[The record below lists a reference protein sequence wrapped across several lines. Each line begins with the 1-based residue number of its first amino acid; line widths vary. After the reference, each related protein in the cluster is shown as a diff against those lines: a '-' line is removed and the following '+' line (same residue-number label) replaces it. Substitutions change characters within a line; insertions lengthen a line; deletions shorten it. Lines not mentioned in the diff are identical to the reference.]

1 MPEELRDSGIEV
13 LGNIPWGTH
22 FCQFYETKEDLLEL
36 LVPFFK
42 AGLES
47 NEYCLWILCEP
58 ITEQDAF
65 NALQKA
71 VPNLTDYMDKKSIE
85 IFPCKDWYAK
95 SGKFDAKLVNHA
107 WLQELQDALSRGYDG
122 MRVNGNET
130 WLDKNNWDDF
140 MEYENELNRLLQNR
154 RMIVL
159 CTYQLTRSDG
169 RRVLDVAHAHE
180 CVVSRRQRHWEILEE
195 PGLKKKKAEL
205 VRENKELD
213 ALVTEQTNELA
224 KAVEDLKREIEE
236 RKRTEAQLVNEKQ
249 LLETIIDSVP
259 GYVVLFDQ
267 SYNPLLWNKQIEKTL
282 SYTSEKV
289 QNIAKAADT
298 IFRWDDQLS
307 VKELIQQGF
316 AAGYV
321 SGEFNTRRL
330 DGSKATLYFISR
342 TIEYQDRL
350 CLLSIS
356 VDITE
361 RKRAEEELRLAY
373 QRLSYHV
380 GNTPLAVLEWDKD
393 LIITRWSEQAEKIFG
408 WEASEALGKH
418 IYDSDFLIIHE
429 EDRPQVEKIVNELIQ
444 GSGDRNINLN
454 RNYRKDGK
462 VIYCEWYNSVLKDE
476 HGNVITFLAFSHDVT
491 ERKEAEEKLNES
503 YRQIRS
509 LSEHLQNIREEER
522 TRIAREIH
530 DELGQ
535 HLTVLQMGISW
546 LNKKVG
552 NTSDAINEKLQD
564 LMEMLGSCV
573 QSVRRILYELRP
585 QLLDLGLDSAIEY
598 HLKEF
603 EKHSGIKTSFNE
615 PMEELELKDS
625 TKTGLFRIFQES
637 LTNVA
642 KHSEASHVYVDLVKE
657 GNQLIL
663 RVKDN
668 GKGFDKQEITK
679 KRTLGILGMKERC
692 EMMGG
697 RCNIASEPGKGTTVT
712 ITMPLT
718 EKIN

>member
-1 MPEELRDSGIEV
+1 MPEELRNSGIDV
-13 LGNIPWGTH
+13 LGDIPWGTH
-22 FCQFYETKEDLLEL
+22 FCQFYDTKEDLLAL

-58 ITEQDAF
+58 LTEQDAF

-71 VPNLTDYMDKKSIE
+71 VPNLTDYIEKKSIE
-85 IFPCKDWYAK
+85 IFPCKDWYAN
-95 SGKFDAKLVNHA
+95 SGKFDANLVNHVM
-107 WLQELQDALSRGYDG
+107 LQKLQDALSKGYDG
-122 MRVNGNET
+122 MRANGNET

-140 MEYENELNRLLQNR
+140 MEYENELNHLLHSRQ
-154 RMIVL
+154 MIAL

-169 RRVLDVAHAHE
+169 RIVLDVAHAHE
-180 CVVSRRQRHWEILEE
+180 CVISRRQGHWEILEVPE
-195 PGLKKKKAEL
+195 LKKKKAEL

-213 ALVTEQTNELA
+213 ALVTEQTDELR
-224 KAVEDLKREIEE
+224 KAVEDLKKEIEE
-236 RKRTEAQLVNEKQ
+236 RKRIEAQLVNEKQ

-259 GYVVLFDQ
+259 GFVVLFDE
-267 SYNPLLWNKQIEKTL
+267 SFNLLLWNKQIEKTL
-282 SYTSEKV
+282 GYTSEEV
-289 QNIAKAADT
+289 RNIAMAADT
-298 IFRWDDQLS
+298 IFKWEGQTT

-316 AAGYV
+316 STGYV
-321 SGEFNTRRL
+321 SGEFNARRL

-342 TIEYQDRL
+342 TIEYQGKL

-356 VDITE
+356 VDISE

-380 GNTPLAVLEWDKD
+380 ENTPLAVIEWGKD
-393 LIITRWSEQAEKIFG
+393 LCITRWSGQAEKMFG
-408 WEASEALGKH
+408 WKAVEVLGKSMF
-418 IYDSDFLIIHE
+418 DADFIMVYE
-429 EDRPQVEKIVNELIQ
+429 GDQPQVDKVMNELIH
-444 GSGDRNINLN
+444 GPGDRNINLN
-454 RNYRKDGK
+454 RNYTKDGK
-462 VIYCEWYNSVLKDE
+462 VIYCEWYNSALRDKE
-476 HGNVITFLAFSHDVT
+476 GNVITILTLGYDVT
-491 ERKEAEEKLNES
+491 ERKEAEDKLNRS

-509 LSEHLQNIREEER
+509 LSEHLQDIREEER

-552 NTSDAINEKLQD
+552 NTSDAVKEKLQD
-564 LMEMLGSCV
+564 LMDILGGCV

-585 QLLDLGLDSAIEY
+585 QLLDLGLDSAMEY

-615 PMEELELKDS
+615 LKKGIELTDS

-637 LTNVA
+637 LTNIV
-642 KHSEASHVYVDLVKE
+642 KHSEASHVYVKLVKE
-657 GNQLIL
+657 GKHLIL
-663 RVKDN
+663 RIKDN
-668 GKGFDKQEITK
+668 GKGFDKQEVAK
-679 KRTLGILGMKERC
+679 KNTLGMLGMKERC

-697 RCNIASEPGKGTTVT
+697 HYSIESNPGKGTTITV
-712 ITMPLT
+712 TMPLT